1 MKGWVCVCVFP
12 IYRFVLPCFVPS
24 QMVMNIRFL
33 GFVDVTKRL
42 FCDMRNEGFLS
53 CNLWRRVVVFGCQ
66 SACVRSLC
74 LWCCACL
81 VEFWLLFRD
90 ASVDLHMCV
99 GNGCARCC
107 ANPQDSSR
115 CCFRHILSMLCHMF
129 SDGSANCLRVFNR
142 VDDETNESLF
152 TLCHASWPM
161 N

>member
-1 MKGWVCVCVFP
+1 MFVFSDLQVRIAVFCSVPDGDEHSFPWIRGCHKACFATCVTKV
-12 IYRFVLPCFVPS
+12 FVLQFV
-24 QMVMNIRFL
+24 
-33 GFVDVTKRL
+33 
-42 FCDMRNEGFLS
+42 E
-53 CNLWRRVVVFGCQ
+53 RVVVFGCQ